1 MRGISDLV
9 KHLIIINIIFFL
21 STLIFGNIVYDWF
34 ALYYFENKKFEY
46 WQLLS
51 HMFMHG
57 NINHI
62 LFNMFGLW
70 MFGSP
75 LEKMWG
81 KNKFLFFYISAGLGA
96 AALQM
101 IMYYVQFSSISD
113 QIIKLGYGADSLY
126 KLLNQGLYDPR
137 ILEFID
143 ESDLINLIK
152 NYNSSM
158 VGASGAIYGILVAF
172 ALIFP
177 NSELF
182 ILFLPFPIKA
192 KFLVP
197 ILIVGD
203 LFFGFSSYSVGP
215 IAHFAHIGGAL
226 TGFLIMWYWK
236 KNQFNKNRWDL

>member
-1 MRGISDLV
+1 MRSISDLV
-9 KHLIIINIIFFL
+9 KHLVIINVIFFF

-34 ALYYFENKKFEY
+34 ALHYFENEKFEY

-113 QIIKLGYGADSLY
+113 QIIQLGYGEDSLNN
-126 KLLNQGLYDPR
+126 LLNEGLYDPR
-137 ILEFID
+137 ILEVIN

-197 ILIVGD
+197 ILILGD

-236 KNQFNKNRWDL
+236 RNQFNKNRWDL

>member
-1 MRGISDLV
+1 MRGISDLI
-9 KHLIIINIIFFL
+9 KHLVIINVIFFF
-21 STLIFGNIVYDWF
+21 STFIFGNIVYDLF
-34 ALYYFENKKFEY
+34 ALHYFENEKFEY

-113 QIIKLGYGADSLY
+113 QIIQLGYGTDSIN
-126 KLLNQGLYDPR
+126 KLLNEGLYDPR
-137 ILEFID
+137 ILEVVN
-143 ESDLINLIK
+143 ESDLIDLIR

-197 ILIVGD
+197 ILILGD
-203 LFFGFSSYSVGP
+203 IFFGFSSYSVGP

>member
-1 MRGISDLV
+1 MRGISDLI
-9 KHLIIINIIFFL
+9 KHLVIINVIFFF
-21 STLIFGNIVYDWF
+21 STFIFGNIVYDLF
-34 ALYYFENKKFEY
+34 ALHYFENEKFDY

-113 QIIKLGYGADSLY
+113 QIIQLGYGTDSLN
-126 KLLNQGLYDPR
+126 KLLKEGLYDPR
-137 ILEFID
+137 ILEVVN
-143 ESDLINLIK
+143 ESDLIDLIK

-197 ILIVGD
+197 ILILGD
-203 LFFGFSSYSVGP
+203 IFFGFSSYSVGP